1 MNRGPC
7 SEHLGEGDWEL
18 FLFAPWMDEE
28 LKKEEKAKV
37 QQRGL
42 EEAKGEENPRKILPT
57 RKGEEP
63 GKNEENK

>member
-1 MNRGPC
+1 MNRGPS

-28 LKKEEKAKV
+28 LKKEKKAKV

-42 EEAKGEENPRKILPT
+42 EEAKGGENPRKIQPT
-57 RKGEEP
+57 RKREER